1 MKQTKKYKGII
12 AIFNDLFQNC
22 QVICTVWIW
31 PLCVCGFFLNQR
43 RGSFMFFVL
52 NINVSIKEDM
62 RINYLDISV
71 AVSLFFIFFCGVHT
85 CIANTFVN
93 RSENKCRATF
103 LQILIQ
109 NLGTFTNFSPH
120 LPWPKVSSIFCIN
133 YIIIQRRL
141 LCYICIFGWAS
152 AFNFVFSWVKIET
165 VQFFLDVSL
174 VYTMSGHK
182 KSTILHERS

>member
-1 MKQTKKYKGII
+1 MDFLTLSLTGFSNEEDRLKFDRLSNWETNVIFIKMKQTKKYKGII

-62 RINYLDISV
+62 WINYLDISV

-85 CIANTFVN
+85 CIANTLVN
-93 RSENKCRATF
+93 RSEN
-103 LQILIQ
+103 
-109 NLGTFTNFSPH
+109 
-120 LPWPKVSSIFCIN
+120 
-133 YIIIQRRL
+133 
-141 LCYICIFGWAS
+141 
-152 AFNFVFSWVKIET
+152 
-165 VQFFLDVSL
+165 
-174 VYTMSGHK
+174 
-182 KSTILHERS
+182 

>member
-1 MKQTKKYKGII
+1 MYRLNMTSLCMWVFFKSKKRLIHVFCFKM
-12 AIFNDLFQNC
+12 A
-22 QVICTVWIW
+22 
-31 PLCVCGFFLNQR
+31 
-43 RGSFMFFVL
+43 
-52 NINVSIKEDM
+52 INVSIKEDM
-62 RINYLDISV
+62 WINYLDISV

-109 NLGTFTNFSPH
+109 NLGTFTNFSLH
-120 LPWPKVSSIFCIN
+120 SPWPKVSSIFCIN